1 METIGARVRD
11 ARKRARKTIEE
22 VARESGCG
30 YSAIAKLEQGTRDKV
45 LIRFARLARALDT
58 TMEDLIPV
66 ELLDVTSVPD
76 SDPQKD
82 EFDDDEIPIAL

>member
-1 METIGARVRD
+1 METIGARVRE

-30 YSAIAKLEQGTRDKV
+30 YSAIAKLEQGTRDKA

-58 TMEDLIPV
+58 TMEDLIPP
-66 ELLDVTSVPD
+66 EALAAADA
-76 SDPQKD
+76 DPAD
-82 EFDDDEIPIAL
+82 DDDEIPF

>member
-1 METIGARVRD
+1 METIGSRVRE

-45 LIRFARLARALDT
+45 LIRFARLAKALDT
-58 TMEDLIPV
+58 TMEDLIPA
-66 ELLDVTSVPD
+66 EALALDTE
-76 SDPQKD
+76 DP
-82 EFDDDEIPIAL
+82 DDDDVIPF